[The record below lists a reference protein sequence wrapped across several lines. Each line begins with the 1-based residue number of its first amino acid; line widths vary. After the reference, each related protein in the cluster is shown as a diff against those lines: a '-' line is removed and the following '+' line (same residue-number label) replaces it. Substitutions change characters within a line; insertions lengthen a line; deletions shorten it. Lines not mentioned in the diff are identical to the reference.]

1 MCGQDEQPL
10 LGTVLLP
17 VVAHSC
23 LVDARELVG
32 PAEQVTQSDET
43 VLAQED
49 ATGLGAFGLELGDC
63 ADEELGVA
71 LRQAALLFDDERKA
85 HES

>member
-1 MCGQDEQPL
+1 MIL
-10 LGTVLLP
+10 
-17 VVAHSC
+17 
-23 LVDARELVG
+23 
-32 PAEQVTQSDET
+32 
-43 VLAQED
+43 LAQVD
-49 ATGLGAFGLELGDC
+49 ATGLGAFGDC